1 LTTAQLR
8 SRSWWKG
15 PDIVLLVDDWH
26 MIVAAGG
33 MIPPMTPL
41 APLLPAAADIGLH
54 IVVTC
59 QMSQAHRATMDK
71 FVGAAFGAGTPT
83 LFLSGEKAEFPTSEF
98 KLKRRP
104 PGQALLRSPDGREVI
119 QAAYVDPPEEE
130 VFAPPLTG
138 R

>member
-1 LTTAQLR
+1 
-8 SRSWWKG
+8 
-15 PDIVLLVDDWH
+15 

-33 MIPPMTPL
+33 VVPPMAPL
-41 APLLPAAADIGLH
+41 APLLPASADIGLH

-71 FVGAAFGAGTPT
+71 FVGAAYGAGSPT
-83 LFLSGEKAEFPTSEF
+83 LFLSGEKTEFPTSEF

-104 PGQALLRSPDGREVI
+104 PGQALLVSPEGKEVI

-130 VFAPPLTG
+130 VLAPPLSG